1 MARLRNRVDEMDR
14 VVPVPACFN
23 ARLESV
29 GRLRLGRPNLE
40 PEFPSLCGELP
51 FQFHVVGSSPTRN
64 AFWPL

>member
-29 GRLRLGRPNLE
+29 GRLRAQTPRIRIILVCSGCLSPRGSRALMRVGRT
-40 PEFPSLCGELP
+40 S
-51 FQFHVVGSSPTRN
+51 
-64 AFWPL
+64 